1 MMETSRSPHQQ
12 AFPRKPPL
20 IRILDIRVKLLIY
33 TYKLWDGWTPNSQF
47 KYLFSQPFYFSAS
60 ADAPTCAP
68 CQGCLLQDVVGRIM
82 PGARLPFRL
91 LRSLGRAS
99 KSRVSVLAC

>member
-33 TYKLWDGWTPNSQF
+33 TYKLWDGWTPNS
-47 KYLFSQPFYFSAS
+47 
-60 ADAPTCAP
+60 
-68 CQGCLLQDVVGRIM
+68 
-82 PGARLPFRL
+82 
-91 LRSLGRAS
+91 RS
-99 KSRVSVLAC
+99 K